1 MGGYEMNRDIGK
13 IYKESKLLDKIVIR
27 IYDTFEGYSLLDVL
41 SMAIPCVFIGI
52 LFLVLIIAMVV
63 EFPALIMIPLPIM
76 GIAYLIKLTDKRA
89 KSLLG
94 KGFLS

>member
-1 MGGYEMNRDIGK
+1 MNKDVK
-13 IYKESKLLDKIVIR
+13 NKYKESRLLDKMVIR

-41 SMAIPCVFIGI
+41 SLAIPCIFLGI
-52 LFLVLIIAMVV
+52 LLLLIIIAMVI
-63 EFPALIMIPLPIM
+63 EFPALIILPLPII
-76 GIAYLIKLTDKRA
+76 GLAYLIKLTDKRA

>member
-1 MGGYEMNRDIGK
+1 MNRDIRK
-13 IYKESKLLDKIVIR
+13 IYKESKLLDKMVIR
-27 IYDTFEGYSLLDVL
+27 IYDTFEDYSLLEVL
-41 SMAIPCVFIGI
+41 AIAIPFVFIGT
-52 LFLVLIIAMVV
+52 LLLLLIIAMVV

-94 KGFLS
+94 KGFLSK

>member
-1 MGGYEMNRDIGK
+1 MNKDVRK

-27 IYDTFEGYSLLDVL
+27 IYDTFEDYSLLDVL
-41 SMAIPCVFIGI
+41 SLAIPCVFLGI
-52 LFLVLIIAMVV
+52 LLLLLIVAMVV
-63 EFPALIMIPLPIM
+63 EFPALIMIPLPII

>member
-1 MGGYEMNRDIGK
+1 MNRDIRK
-13 IYKESKLLDKIVIR
+13 IYKESRLLDKIVIR
-27 IYDTFEGYSLLDVL
+27 IYDTFEGYSLLDAL
-41 SMAIPCVFIGI
+41 SLAIPCVFLGA
-52 LFLVLIIAMVV
+52 LLLLLIIAMVI
-63 EFPALIMIPLPIM
+63 EFPALIMIPLPII

>member
-1 MGGYEMNRDIGK
+1 MNRDMRK

-27 IYDTFEGYSLLDVL
+27 IYDTFEDHSLLDVL
-41 SMAIPCVFIGI
+41 AMAIPCVLIGI
-52 LFLVLIIAMVV
+52 LSLALIIAMVI
-63 EFPALIMIPLPIM
+63 EFPALILLSLPII
-76 GIAYLIKLTDKRA
+76 GLAYLIKLTDKRA

>member
-1 MGGYEMNRDIGK
+1 MNRDVKK
-13 IYKESKLLDKIVIR
+13 IYKESKLFDKIVIR
-27 IYDTFEGYSLLDVL
+27 IYDIFEGYSLLDVL
-41 SMAIPCVFIGI
+41 SLAIPCVFLGT
-52 LFLVLIIAMVV
+52 LLLLLIIAMVV
-63 EFPALIMIPLPIM
+63 EFPALIMLPLPII